1 MHITVTARH
10 CDVTPDLRLRAR
22 ALVER
27 LAKVAARPHDG
38 QVIFSE
44 NHGVAAAELR
54 LHAARGTVLVGR
66 AEGIDHRTALDRAAA
81 RVRRQL
87 DKSPAKRSGP
97 ARRRAV
103 AREAE

>member
-1 MHITVTARH
+1 MRITVTARH

-22 ALVER
+22 DLVER
-27 LAKVAARPHDG
+27 LARVAARPHDG

-54 LHAARGTVLVGR
+54 LHTVRGAVLIGR
-66 AEGIDHRTALDRAAA
+66 AEGVDHRTALDRAAA

-87 DKSPAKRSGP
+87 DKSPAKRTGP